1 MSIPTYSGLEPL
13 RIFPGSNFVNIGE
26 RTNVTGSAAFRKLI
40 KNGQYDEAVSV
51 ARQQVENGAQV
62 IDVNLDEGMIDGVE
76 AMRKFIN
83 LIAAEPDIARVP
95 VMVDSSKFSVIE
107 AGLKCLQGKGI
118 ANSISLKE
126 GEAEFLRQAKIIHR
140 LGAATVVMCF
150 DEQGQADTYE
160 RRIAI
165 AQRSYDLLTQK
176 ASFAPHDIIIDANI
190 LTVATGMAEHDRYAI
205 DFIEAV
211 RWIKQNLPG
220 ALTSGGVSNVSFS
233 FRGNEPVREAI
244 HTAFLYHAI
253 RAGLDMGIVN
263 AGQIGVYDDL
273 PKDLLEHVEDVLLA
287 RRPDATERMVAFAEQ
302 FKGAPSAEVIAA
314 QAAWREGSVEERLK
328 HALVHGVTEFIE
340 ADTEEARVKYVDP
353 VLVIEGPLM
362 AGMNVVGDLFG
373 SGKMFLPQV
382 VKSARVMKRAVA
394 YLEPFLQEKKA
405 AQVIGTQ
412 KEGAKKVLMATVKG
426 DVHDIG
432 KNIVGVILACNGWQV
447 IDLGVMVQSATILKT
462 AREMKVD
469 IIGLSGLITP
479 SLDEMVHV
487 AKEME
492 REGFTTPLL
501 IGGATTSRVHTAV
514 KIAPH
519 YSKPV
524 VHVIDASRSVP
535 VVSNLLSDNE
545 RDRFELE
552 IKEEYAKV
560 RAQYEGSQ
568 REKEYVPLEEARAKK
583 FTIDFAAEPPVAP
596 KSTGIF
602 TYRNYPLAELVPYID
617 WTPFFMA
624 WELAGK
630 FPRILED
637 EVVGKQATQ
646 LYADA
651 QKMLDRIVKE
661 QWIQA
666 HGVVGIWLANRPI
679 GAPPVDPDPAAEG
692 NAPPID
698 TNPAAGGG
706 IPPMYASQDDIEL
719 FSDSARTKVIGR
731 FHTLRQQS
739 KKAPGVPYIA
749 LADFIAPSGTP
760 DFLGGFAV
768 SAGHGVEERVKR
780 FEAAHDDYS
789 AILLK
794 ALADR
799 LAEAFAEKLH
809 EVVRQELWGYETVR
823 LSNDQLIKEEYQGIR
838 PAPGYPACPDHTE
851 KPELFRLLDAT
862 KHTGITL
869 TEGLAMSP
877 AAAVSGWYFAH
888 PKAKYFGVGRV
899 AKDQIEDLARRKA
912 ESTEWMERWLGSN
925 LAY

>member
-62 IDVNLDEGMIDGVE
+62 VDVNLDEGMIDGVE
-76 AMRKFIN
+76 AMRKFLN

-126 GEAEFLRQAKIIHR
+126 GEAEFLRQAKIIRR

-150 DEQGQADTYE
+150 DEQGQADTFE

-165 AQRSYDLLTQK
+165 AKRSYELLTQK
-176 ASFAPHDIIIDANI
+176 AGFAPHDIIIDANI

-253 RAGLDMGIVN
+253 KAGLDMGIVN
-263 AGQIGVYDDL
+263 AGQIGVYDDI

-302 FKGAPSAEVIAA
+302 FKGAPSAEAVAA

-340 ADTEEARVKYVDP
+340 ADTEEARVQYVDP

-412 KEGAKKVLMATVKG
+412 KEGAKKVLLATVKG

-492 REGFTTPLL
+492 REGFETPLL

-545 RDRFELE
+545 RDRFAAEVL
-552 IKEEYAKV
+552 EEYAKV
-560 RAQYEGSQ
+560 RSQYEGHQ
-568 REKEYVPLEEARAKK
+568 REKEYVPLDEARAKK

-602 TYRNYPLAELVPYID
+602 TYRNYPLTELVPYID

-666 HGVVGIWLANRPI
+666 HGIAGIWPANTI
-679 GAPPVDPDPAAEG
+679 GD
-692 NAPPID
+692 
-698 TNPAAGGG
+698 
-706 IPPMYASQDDIEL
+706 DDIEVYG
-719 FSDSARTKVIGR
+719 DGARTKVVGR
-731 FHTLRQQS
+731 VHTLRQQS

-749 LADFIAPSGTP
+749 LADFIAPAGTP

-768 SAGHGVEERVKR
+768 SAGHGVDERVKR

-809 EVVRQELWGYETVR
+809 EVVRQELGGCGTAR
-823 LSNDQLIKEEYQGIR
+823 LRNEKHIKENHQGIR

-869 TEGLAMSP
+869 TESLAMSP

-888 PKAKYFGVGRV
+888 PQAKYFGVGRV
-899 AKDQIEDLARRKA
+899 ARDQVEDLARRKG
-912 ESTEWMERWLGSN
+912 EGVERMERWLGSN

>member
-1 MSIPTYSGLEPL
+1 MSIPNYSGLEPL
-13 RIFPGSNFVNIGE
+13 RIFKGANFVNIGE

-40 KNGQYDEAVSV
+40 KEGNYDEAVNV

-62 IDVNLDEGMIDGVE
+62 IDVNMDEGLIDGVQ
-76 AMRKFIN
+76 AMTKLLN

-126 GEAEFLRQAKIIHR
+126 GEEEFLRQAKIIRR

-150 DEQGQADTYE
+150 DEKGQADNYE
-160 RRIAI
+160 RRVAI
-165 AQRSYDLLTQK
+165 AQRVYDLLITK
-176 ASFAPHDIIIDANI
+176 AGFPPHDIIIDPNI
-190 LTVATGMAEHDRYAI
+190 LTVATGMSEHDRYAI
-205 DFIEAV
+205 DYIEAV
-211 RWIKQNLPG
+211 KWIKQNLPG
-220 ALTSGGVSNVSFS
+220 ALVSGGVSNVSFS

-253 RAGLDMGIVN
+253 QAGMDMGIVN
-263 AGQIGVYDDL
+263 AGQIGVYDDI

-287 RRPDATERMVAFAEQ
+287 RRSDATERMVTFAEQ
-302 FKGAPSAEVIAA
+302 FKGAPSAEVVAA
-314 QAAWREGSVEERLK
+314 QAAWREGTVEDRLK
-328 HALVHGVTEFIE
+328 HALVHGVTEYIE
-340 ADTEEARVKYVDP
+340 ADTEEARVKYDEP

-394 YLEPFLQEKKA
+394 YLEPFLEEKKRSA
-405 AQVIGTQ
+405 PQVETMGTRQ
-412 KEGAKKVLMATVKG
+412 EGAKKVLLATVKG

-447 IDLGVMVQSATILKT
+447 IDLGVMVQSAVILKA
-462 AREMKVD
+462 ARELKAD

-492 REGFTTPLL
+492 REGFETPLL

-514 KIAPH
+514 RIAPH

-545 RDRFELE
+545 RTRFEAE
-552 IKEEYAKV
+552 VKAEYAKV
-560 RAQYEGSQ
+560 RTQYEGSQ
-568 REKEYVPLEEARAKK
+568 REKEYLPIAEARAKK
-583 FTIDFAAEPPVAP
+583 FKIDWTEEPPVQP
-596 KSTGIF
+596 KSTGVF
-602 TYRNYPLAELVPYID
+602 SYRNYPLKQLIPYID
-617 WTPFFMA
+617 WRPFFMA

-630 FPRILED
+630 YPAILTD
-637 EVVGKQATQ
+637 AVVGTEATR
-646 LYADA
+646 LHNDA
-651 QKMLDRIVKE
+651 LKMLDRIVKE

-666 HGVVGIWLANRPI
+666 HGVAAIWPAN
-679 GAPPVDPDPAAEG
+679 AVND
-692 NAPPID
+692 
-698 TNPAAGGG
+698 
-706 IPPMYASQDDIEL
+706 DDIAL
-719 FSDSARTKVIGR
+719 YANADRTAVLG
-731 FHTLRQQS
+731 TCQTMRQQS

-749 LADFIAPSGTP
+749 LADFIAPQGTP

-768 SAGHGVEERVKR
+768 SAGHGVDERVKR

-809 EVVRQELWGYETVR
+809 EIVREELWGYETAPFT
-823 LSNDQLIKEEYQGIR
+823 NEQLIREEYQGVR
-838 PAPGYPACPDHTE
+838 PAPGYPACPDHTT

-862 KHTGITL
+862 AHTSITL
-869 TEGLAMSP
+869 TDSLAMYP
-877 AAAVSGWYFAH
+877 TAAVSGWYFAH
-888 PKAKYFGVGRV
+888 PRSKYFGVGRV
-899 AKDQIEDLARRKA
+899 GRDQVQDLAQRKGIDQQ
-912 ESTEWMERWLGSN
+912 EMERWLGSN
-925 LAY
+925 LGYEP

>member
-1 MSIPTYSGLEPL
+1 MTIPTFSGLEPL

-26 RTNVTGSAAFRKLI
+26 RTNVTGSAAFRRLI
-40 KNGQYDEAVSV
+40 KNGNYDEAVSV
-51 ARQQVENGAQV
+51 ARQQVENGAQM
-62 IDVNLDEGMIDGVE
+62 IDVNLDEGMIDGVA
-76 AMRKFIN
+76 AMTKFLN
-83 LIAAEPDIARVP
+83 LLAAEPDIARVP

-126 GEAEFLRQAKIIHR
+126 GEAEFLRQAKIIKR
-140 LGAATVVMCF
+140 LGHATVVMCF
-150 DEQGQADTYE
+150 DEQGQADTFE
-160 RRIAI
+160 RRIEI
-165 AQRSYDLLTQK
+165 ARRSYDLLTQQ
-176 ASFAPHDIIIDANI
+176 AGYAPHDIIIDANI
-190 LTVATGMAEHDRYAI
+190 LTVATGMPEHDRYAI

-253 RAGLDMGIVN
+253 KAGLDMGIVN
-263 AGQIGVYDDL
+263 AGQIGVYDEI

-302 FKGAPSAEVIAA
+302 FKGAPSAEAVAA
-314 QAAWREGSVEERLK
+314 QAAWRQGTVEDRLK
-328 HALVHGVTEFIE
+328 HALVHGITEFIE
-340 ADTEEARVKYVDP
+340 QDTEEARVKYVDP
-353 VLVIEGPLM
+353 VVVIEGPLM
-362 AGMNVVGDLFG
+362 AGMSVVGDLFG

-405 AQVIGTQ
+405 GLVMGSMKAD
-412 KEGAKKVLMATVKG
+412 AKKVLLATVKG

-492 REGFTTPLL
+492 REGFDTPLL

-545 RDRFELE
+545 RTRFTQEV
-552 IKEEYAKV
+552 KAEYERV
-560 RAQYEGSQ
+560 RAQYEGHQ
-568 REKEYVPLEEARAKK
+568 REKEYLPLTEAREKK
-583 FTIDFAAEPPVAP
+583 FAIDFAAEPPVVP
-596 KSTGIF
+596 KSTGVF
-602 TYRNYPLAELVPYID
+602 TYRNYPLAELVSYID
-617 WTPFFMA
+617 WTPFFMS

-637 EVVGKQATQ
+637 EVVGAQARQ
-646 LYADA
+646 LYDDA
-651 QKMLDRIVKE
+651 RTMLERIVKE
-661 QWIQA
+661 QWVQA
-666 HGVVGIWLANRPI
+666 HGVAAIWPANT
-679 GAPPVDPDPAAEG
+679 
-692 NAPPID
+692 ID
-698 TNPAAGGG
+698 H
-706 IPPMYASQDDIEL
+706 DDIEIYG
-719 FSDSARTKVIGR
+719 DAARTKVIGTFR
-731 FHTLRQQS
+731 TMRQQS
-739 KKAPGVPYIA
+739 RKAPGVPYIA
-749 LADFIAPSGTP
+749 LADFIAPKGTP
-760 DFLGGFAV
+760 DFVGGFAV
-768 SAGHGVEERVKR
+768 TAGHGVDERVQR
-780 FEAAHDDYS
+780 FEAAGDDYS

-809 EVVRQELWGYETVR
+809 EIVRGELWGYESSPFT
-823 LSNDQLIKEEYQGIR
+823 NEQLIKEEYQGIR

-851 KPELFRLLDAT
+851 KPALFRLLDAER
-862 KHTGITL
+862 HTGITL
-869 TEGLAMSP
+869 TESLAMSP
-877 AAAVSGWYFAH
+877 AAAVSGLYFAH
-888 PKAKYFGVGRV
+888 PRSKYFGVGRV
-899 AKDQIEDLARRKA
+899 AKDQIEDLARRKG

>member
-1 MSIPTYSGLEPL
+1 MSIPNFSGLEPL
-13 RIFPGSNFVNIGE
+13 RIFKGANFVNIGE

-62 IDVNLDEGMIDGVE
+62 LDVNMDEGLIDGVQ
-76 AMRKFIN
+76 AMTKFLN

-126 GEAEFLRQAKIIHR
+126 GETEFLRQAKIIRR

-150 DEQGQADTYE
+150 DEQGQADNYE

-165 AQRSYDLLTQK
+165 AQRVYDLLTKK
-176 ASFAPHDIIIDANI
+176 AGFPPHDIIIDPNI
-190 LTVATGMAEHDRYAI
+190 LTVATGMSEHDRYAI
-205 DFIEAV
+205 DYIEAV
-211 RWIKQNLPG
+211 RWIKQHLPG
-220 ALTSGGVSNVSFS
+220 ALVSGGVSNVSFS

-253 RAGLDMGIVN
+253 QAGMDMGIVN
-263 AGQIGVYDDL
+263 AGQIGVYDDI

-287 RRPDATERMVAFAEQ
+287 RRPDATERMVSFAEQ
-302 FKGAPSAEVIAA
+302 FKGAPSAEAVAA
-314 QAAWREGSVEERLK
+314 QAAWREGTVEERLK
-328 HALVHGVTEFIE
+328 HALVHGVTDHIE
-340 ADTEEARVKYVDP
+340 ADTEEARVKYQEP

-362 AGMNVVGDLFG
+362 AGMTVVGDLFG
-373 SGKMFLPQV
+373 AGKMFLPQV
-382 VKSARVMKRAVA
+382 VKSARVMKRSVA
-394 YLEPFLQEKKA
+394 YLEPFLQEKKS
-405 AQVIGTQ
+405 AQVLGTQ
-412 KEGAKKVLMATVKG
+412 KEGAKKVLLATVKG

-469 IIGLSGLITP
+469 VIGLSGLITP

-492 REGFTTPLL
+492 REGFETPLL

-514 KIAPH
+514 RIAPH
-519 YSKPV
+519 YSRPV

-535 VVSNLLSDNE
+535 VVSNLFSDNE
-545 RDRFELE
+545 RVRFEAE

-568 REKEYVPLEEARAKK
+568 REKEYLPLAEARQKK
-583 FTIDFAAEPPVAP
+583 FTIDWTAEPPVAP
-596 KSTGIF
+596 KSTGVF
-602 TYRNYPLAELVPYID
+602 TYRNYPLDKLVPYID

-630 FPRILED
+630 FPAILSD
-637 EVVGKQATQ
+637 KVVGVEATR
-646 LYADA
+646 LHNDA
-651 QKMLDRIVKE
+651 LKMLDRIVKE
-661 QWIQA
+661 QWLQA
-666 HGVVGIWLANRPI
+666 HGVAAIWPAN
-679 GAPPVDPDPAAEG
+679 AVDD
-692 NAPPID
+692 
-698 TNPAAGGG
+698 
-706 IPPMYASQDDIEL
+706 DDIEL
-719 FSDSARTKVIGR
+719 YADGSRSKVIGR
-731 FHTLRQQS
+731 FQTMRQQS

-749 LADFIAPSGTP
+749 LADFLAPKGVP
-760 DFLGGFAV
+760 DFIGGFAV
-768 SAGHGVEERVKR
+768 TTGHGVDERVKR
-780 FEAAHDDYS
+780 LEEKQDDYS

-809 EVVRQELWGYETVR
+809 QEVRKEIWGYASHED
-823 LSNDQLIKEEYQGIR
+823 LDNDALIKEAYDGIR

-851 KPELFRLLDAT
+851 KPGLFRLLDAER
-862 KHTGITL
+862 HTGIAL
-869 TEGLAMSP
+869 TEGLAMYP
-877 AAAVSGWYFAH
+877 TAAVSGLYFAH
-888 PKAKYFGVGRV
+888 PKSKYFGVGRV
-899 AKDQIEDLARRKA
+899 AKDQITDLARRKGQDT
-912 ESTEWMERWLGSN
+912 SWMERWLGSN
-925 LAY
+925 LAYDPA

>member
-1 MSIPTYSGLEPL
+1 MSIPNYSGLEPL
-13 RIFPGSNFVNIGE
+13 RIFKGANFVNIGE

-40 KNGQYDEAVSV
+40 KNGNYDEAVNV

-62 IDVNLDEGMIDGVE
+62 LDVNMDEGLIDGVQ
-76 AMRKFIN
+76 AMTKFLN

-126 GEAEFLRQAKIIHR
+126 GEAEFLRQAKIIRR
-140 LGAATVVMCF
+140 LGAAAVVMCF
-150 DEQGQADTYE
+150 DEQGQADNYE

-165 AQRSYDLLTQK
+165 AQRIYDLLTKK
-176 ASFAPHDIIIDANI
+176 AGFPPHDIIIDPNI
-190 LTVATGMAEHDRYAI
+190 LTVATGMSEHDRYAI
-205 DFIEAV
+205 DYIEAV
-211 RWIKQNLPG
+211 RWIKRNLPG
-220 ALTSGGVSNVSFS
+220 VLVSGGVSNVSFS

-253 RAGLDMGIVN
+253 QAGMDMGIVN
-263 AGQIGVYDDL
+263 AGQIGVYDDI

-287 RRPDATERMVAFAEQ
+287 RRTDATERMVSFAEQ

-314 QAAWREGSVEERLK
+314 QAAWREGTVEERLK

-340 ADTEEARVKYVDP
+340 ADTEEARAKYDEP

-394 YLEPFLQEKKA
+394 YLEPYLQARKDA
-405 AQVIGTQ
+405 VQVVGTQ
-412 KEGAKKVLMATVKG
+412 KEGAKKVLLATVKG

-447 IDLGVMVQSATILKT
+447 IDLGVMVQSAVILKT

-492 REGFTTPLL
+492 REGFETPLL

-514 KIAPH
+514 RIAPH
-519 YSKPV
+519 YSNPV

-535 VVSNLLSDNE
+535 VVNNLLSDNE
-545 RDRFELE
+545 RVRFEAE

-560 RAQYEGSQ
+560 RTQYEGSQ
-568 REKEYVPLEEARAKK
+568 REKEYLPIAEARAKK
-583 FTIDFAAEPPVAP
+583 FAIDWKAEPPVAP
-596 KSTGIF
+596 KSTGVF
-602 TYRNYPLAELVPYID
+602 SFRNFPLAQLVPYID

-630 FPRILED
+630 YPNILKD
-637 EVVGKQATQ
+637 TVVGQEATR
-646 LYADA
+646 LHNDA
-651 QKMLDRIVKE
+651 LKMLDRIVKE
-661 QWIQA
+661 QWLQA
-666 HGVVGIWLANRPI
+666 HGVAAIWPAN
-679 GAPPVDPDPAAEG
+679 AVDE
-692 NAPPID
+692 
-698 TNPAAGGG
+698 
-706 IPPMYASQDDIEL
+706 DDIEVYTDAGR
-719 FSDSARTKVIGR
+719 STIAGR
-731 FHTLRQQS
+731 FHSLRQQS

-749 LADFIAPSGTP
+749 LADFIAPKGTP
-760 DFLGGFAV
+760 DFIGGFAV
-768 SAGHGVEERVKR
+768 TTGHGVDERVKR
-780 FEAAHDDYS
+780 FEEKHDDYS

-809 EVVRQELWGYETVR
+809 ETVRKEIWGYA
-823 LSNDQLIKEEYQGIR
+823 SNEALDNDALIKEVYDGIR

-851 KPELFRLLDAT
+851 KPGLFKLLDAE
-862 KHTGITL
+862 KHTGISL
-869 TEGLAMSP
+869 TESLAMYP
-877 AAAVSGWYFAH
+877 TAAVSGWYFAH
-888 PKAKYFGVGRV
+888 PKSKYFGVGRV
-899 AKDQIEDLARRKA
+899 GRDQVSALAQRKGMPLP
-912 ESTEWMERWLGSN
+912 EMERWLSSN
-925 LAY
+925 LAYDPA

>member
-13 RIFPGSNFVNIGE
+13 RIFAGANFVNIGE
-26 RTNVTGSAAFRKLI
+26 RTNVTGSAAFRRLI
-40 KNGQYDEAVSV
+40 KNGNYDEAVSV
-51 ARQQVENGAQV
+51 ARQQVENGAQM
-62 IDVNLDEGMIDGVE
+62 IDVNLDEGMIDGVA
-76 AMRKFIN
+76 AMTKFLN
-83 LIAAEPDIARVP
+83 LLAAEPDIARVP
-95 VMVDSSKFSVIE
+95 VMVDSSKFAVIE

-126 GEAEFLRQAKIIHR
+126 GEAEFLRQAKIIKR
-140 LGAATVVMCF
+140 LGHATVVMCF
-150 DEQGQADTYE
+150 DEQGQADTFE
-160 RRIAI
+160 RRIEI
-165 AQRSYDLLTQK
+165 ARRSYDLLTQQ
-176 ASFAPHDIIIDANI
+176 AGYAPHDIIIDANI
-190 LTVATGMAEHDRYAI
+190 LTVATGMPEHDRYAI

-253 RAGLDMGIVN
+253 KAGLDMGIVN
-263 AGQIGVYDDL
+263 AGQIGVYDEI

-302 FKGAPSAEVIAA
+302 FKGAPSAEAVAA
-314 QAAWREGSVEERLK
+314 QAAWRQGTVEDRLK
-328 HALVHGVTEFIE
+328 HALVHGITEFIE
-340 ADTEEARVKYVDP
+340 QDTEEARVKYVDP
-353 VLVIEGPLM
+353 VVVIEGPLM
-362 AGMNVVGDLFG
+362 AGMSVVGDLFG

-405 AQVIGTQ
+405 GLVMGSMKAD
-412 KEGAKKVLMATVKG
+412 AKKVLLATVKG

-492 REGFTTPLL
+492 REGFDTPLL

-545 RDRFELE
+545 RTRFTQEV
-552 IKEEYAKV
+552 KAEYERV
-560 RAQYEGSQ
+560 RAQYEGHQ
-568 REKEYVPLEEARAKK
+568 REKEYLPLTEAREKK
-583 FTIDFAAEPPVAP
+583 FAIDFAAEPPVVP
-596 KSTGIF
+596 KSTGVF
-602 TYRNYPLAELVPYID
+602 TYRNYPLAELVSYID
-617 WTPFFMA
+617 WTPFFMS

-637 EVVGKQATQ
+637 EVVGAQARQ
-646 LYADA
+646 LYDDA
-651 QKMLDRIVKE
+651 RTMLERIVKE
-661 QWIQA
+661 QWVQA
-666 HGVVGIWLANRPI
+666 HGVAAIWPANTI
-679 GAPPVDPDPAAEG
+679 EH
-692 NAPPID
+692 
-698 TNPAAGGG
+698 
-706 IPPMYASQDDIEL
+706 DDIEIYG
-719 FSDSARTKVIGR
+719 DAARTKVIGTFR
-731 FHTLRQQS
+731 TMRQQS
-739 KKAPGVPYIA
+739 RKAPGVPYIA
-749 LADFIAPSGTP
+749 LADFIAPKGTP
-760 DFLGGFAV
+760 DFVGGFAV
-768 SAGHGVEERVKR
+768 TAGHGVDERVKR
-780 FEAAHDDYS
+780 FEAAGDDYS

-809 EVVRQELWGYETVR
+809 EVVRQELWGYETECCT
-823 LSNDQLIKEEYQGIR
+823 NEQLIAEKYQGIR

-851 KPELFRLLDAT
+851 KPELFRLLDAER
-862 KHTGITL
+862 HTGITL
-869 TEGLAMSP
+869 TESLAMSP
-877 AAAVSGWYFAH
+877 AAAVSGLYFAH
-888 PKAKYFGVGRV
+888 PKSKYFGVGRV
-899 AKDQIEDLARRKA
+899 AKDQVEDLARRKG
-912 ESTEWMERWLGSN
+912 ESTAWMERWLGSN

>member
-1 MSIPTYSGLEPL
+1 MSIPNYSGLEPL
-13 RIFPGSNFVNIGE
+13 RIFKGANFVNIGE

-40 KNGQYDEAVSV
+40 KEGKYDDAVSV

-62 IDVNLDEGMIDGVE
+62 LDVNMDEGLIDGVQ
-76 AMRKFIN
+76 AMTKFLN

-126 GEAEFLRQAKIIHR
+126 GEAEFLRQARIIRR

-150 DEQGQADTYE
+150 DEQGQADNYE

-165 AQRSYDLLTQK
+165 AQRVYDLLTQK
-176 ASFAPHDIIIDANI
+176 AGFPPHDVIIDPNI
-190 LTVATGMAEHDRYAI
+190 LTVATGMSEHDRYAI
-205 DFIEAV
+205 DYIEAV

-220 ALTSGGVSNVSFS
+220 ALVSGGVSNVSFS

-253 RAGLDMGIVN
+253 QAGMDMGIVN
-263 AGQIGVYDDL
+263 AGQIGVYDDI

-314 QAAWREGSVEERLK
+314 QAAWRDGTVEERLK

-340 ADTEEARVKYVDP
+340 ADTEEARLRYDEP

-373 SGKMFLPQV
+373 AGKMFLPQV

-394 YLEPFLQEKKA
+394 YLEPFLQARKDA
-405 AQVIGTQ
+405 VQVVGTQ
-412 KEGAKKVLMATVKG
+412 KEGAKKVLLATVKG

-514 KIAPH
+514 RIAPH

-545 RDRFELE
+545 RVRFEAD

-560 RAQYEGSQ
+560 RTQYEGSQ
-568 REKEYVPLEEARAKK
+568 REKEYLPLAEARQKK
-583 FTIDFAAEPPVAP
+583 FRIDWAAEPPISP
-596 KSTGIF
+596 RSTGVF
-602 TYRNYPLAELVPYID
+602 TYRNYPLAQLVPYID

-630 FPRILED
+630 YPNILKD
-637 EVVGKQATQ
+637 ALVGQEATR
-646 LYADA
+646 LFDDA

-661 QWIQA
+661 QWLQA
-666 HGVVGIWLANRPI
+666 HGVAAIWPANT
-679 GAPPVDPDPAAEG
+679 VDD
-692 NAPPID
+692 
-698 TNPAAGGG
+698 
-706 IPPMYASQDDIEL
+706 DDIEL
-719 FSDSARTKVIGR
+719 YTDAARSKVLGR
-731 FHTLRQQS
+731 FQAMRQQS

-749 LADFIAPSGTP
+749 LSDFIAPKGTP

-768 SAGHGVEERVKR
+768 TAGHGVDERVKR
-780 FEAAHDDYS
+780 FEDKQDDYS

-809 EVVRQELWGYETVR
+809 EVLREDLWGYETDR
-823 LSNDQLIKEEYQGIR
+823 LTNEQLIKEEYQGIR
-838 PAPGYPACPDHTE
+838 PAPGYPACPDHTA
-851 KPELFRLLDAT
+851 KPELFRLLEGE

-869 TEGLAMSP
+869 TESLAMYP
-877 AAAVSGWYFAH
+877 TAAVSGLYFTH
-888 PKAKYFGVGRV
+888 PKSKYFGVGRIGR
-899 AKDQIEDLARRKA
+899 DQVQDLARRKGMDA
-912 ESTEWMERWLGSN
+912 KDMERWLGSN
-925 LAY
+925 LGYEP

>member
-13 RIFPGSNFVNIGE
+13 RIFKGANFVNIGE

-40 KNGQYDEAVSV
+40 KEGKYDEAVTV

-62 IDVNLDEGMIDGVE
+62 IDVNMDEGLIDGVQ
-76 AMRKFIN
+76 AMRKLLN
-83 LIAAEPDIARVP
+83 LISAEPDIARVP
-95 VMVDSSKFSVIE
+95 VMVDSSKFAVIE

-126 GEAEFLRQAKIIHR
+126 GETEFLRQARIIKR

-150 DEQGQADTYE
+150 DEQGQADNFE
-160 RRIAI
+160 RRISI
-165 AQRSYDLLTQK
+165 AERAYRLLTEK
-176 ASFAPHDIIIDANI
+176 AGFAPHDIIIDPNI
-190 LTVATGMAEHDRYAI
+190 LTVATGMSEHDHYAV
-205 DFIEAV
+205 DFIRAV
-211 RWIKQNLPG
+211 TWIKKHLPG

-253 RAGLDMGIVN
+253 KAGLDMGIVN
-263 AGQIGVYDDL
+263 AGQIGVYDDI

-302 FKGAPSAEVIAA
+302 FKGAPSAEVVA
-314 QAAWREGSVEERLK
+314 QRAAWREGSVEERLK
-328 HALVHGVTEFIE
+328 HALVHGITDFIE
-340 ADTEEARVKYVDP
+340 ADTEEARAVLKDP

-373 SGKMFLPQV
+373 AGKMFLPQV

-394 YLEPFLQEKKA
+394 YLEPYLLEKKKSLPLA
-405 AQVIGTQ
+405 EQGG
-412 KEGAKKVLMATVKG
+412 GAKKVLMATVKG

-432 KNIVGVILACNGWQV
+432 KNIVGVIMACNGWDV
-447 IDLGVMVQSATILKT
+447 IDLGVMVPCEKILAAAK
-462 AREMKVD
+462 EKNVD

-514 KIAPH
+514 RIAPH
-519 YSKPV
+519 YSQPV

-535 VVSNLLSDNE
+535 VVNNLLSENE
-545 RDRFELE
+545 RERFAAEM
-552 IKEEYAKV
+552 KAEYVKV
-560 RAQYEGSQ
+560 RSQYEGQ
-568 REKEYVPLEEARAKK
+568 ERLKEYLPLAEAREKRFA
-583 FTIDFAAEPPVAP
+583 IDWAAQPPVAP
-596 KSTGIF
+596 KSTGVF
-602 TYRNYPLAELVPYID
+602 TYRNFPLAQLVPYID

-630 FPRILED
+630 YPRILED
-637 EVVGKQATQ
+637 PVVGVEATR
-646 LYADA
+646 LYTDA
-651 QKMLDRIVKE
+651 RNMLDRIVKE
-661 QWIQA
+661 QWLQA
-666 HGVVGIWLANRPI
+666 HGVVAIWPANT
-679 GAPPVDPDPAAEG
+679 VE
-692 NAPPID
+692 
-698 TNPAAGGG
+698 T
-706 IPPMYASQDDIEL
+706 DDIEVYKDASRAAQL
-719 FSDSARTKVIGR
+719 GR
-731 FHTLRQQS
+731 FHAMRQQS
-739 KKAPGVPYIA
+739 KKAPNVPYIA
-749 LADFIAPSGTP
+749 LSDFIAPKDGGTI
-760 DFLGGFAV
+760 DHIGGFAV
-768 SAGHGVEERVKR
+768 TTGHGVDARVKR
-780 FEAAHDDYS
+780 FEADHDDYN

-809 EVVRQELWGYETVR
+809 EVVRQELWGYETTR
-823 LSNDQLIKEEYQGIR
+823 LTNDELIREEYQGIR

-862 KHTGITL
+862 AHTGITL
-869 TEGLAMSP
+869 TESLAMSP

-888 PKAKYFGVGRV
+888 PQAKYFGVGRV
-899 AKDQIEDLARRKA
+899 ARDQVEDLARRKGMPLDD
-912 ESTEWMERWLGSN
+912 MERWLGSN
-925 LAY
+925 LAYSPA

>member
-1 MSIPTYSGLEPL
+1 MSIPNYSGLEPL
-13 RIFPGSNFVNIGE
+13 RLFKGANFVNIGE

-40 KNGQYDEAVSV
+40 KNGNYDEAVSV

-62 IDVNLDEGMIDGVE
+62 IDVNMDEGLIDGVQ
-76 AMRKFIN
+76 AMTKFLN

-126 GEAEFLRQAKIIHR
+126 GEAEFLRQAKIIRR

-150 DEQGQADTYE
+150 DEQGQADNFE

-165 AQRSYDLLTQK
+165 AQRVYDLLVKK
-176 ASFAPHDIIIDANI
+176 AGFPPHDIIIDPNI
-190 LTVATGMAEHDRYAI
+190 LTVATGMSEHDRYAI
-205 DFIEAV
+205 DFIEGV

-220 ALTSGGVSNVSFS
+220 VLTSGGVSNVSFS

-253 RAGLDMGIVN
+253 KAGLDMGIVN
-263 AGQIGVYDDL
+263 AGQIGVYDDI

-287 RRPDATERMVAFAEQ
+287 RRPDATERMVSFAEQ

-314 QAAWREGSVEERLK
+314 QAAWREGSAEERLK

-340 ADTEEARVKYVDP
+340 ADTEEARLKYDEP

-394 YLEPFLQEKKA
+394 YLEPYLQARKDA
-405 AQVIGTQ
+405 VQVVGTQ
-412 KEGAKKVLMATVKG
+412 KEGAKKVLLATVKG

-492 REGFTTPLL
+492 REGFETPLL

-514 KIAPH
+514 RIAPH

-545 RDRFELE
+545 RVRYEAE
-552 IKEEYAKV
+552 VKEEYAKV
-560 RAQYEGSQ
+560 RTQYEGSQ
-568 REKEYVPLEEARAKK
+568 REKEYLPLAEARAKK
-583 FTIDFAAEPPVAP
+583 FAIDWQAEPPVAP

-602 TYRNYPLAELVPYID
+602 TFRNFPLAQLVPYID

-630 FPRILED
+630 YPNILND
-637 EVVGKQATQ
+637 AVVGQEATR
-646 LYADA
+646 LHNDA
-651 QKMLDRIVKE
+651 LKMLDRIVKE
-661 QWIQA
+661 QWLQA
-666 HGVVGIWLANRPI
+666 HGVVGLWPANS
-679 GAPPVDPDPAAEG
+679 VDD
-692 NAPPID
+692 
-698 TNPAAGGG
+698 
-706 IPPMYASQDDIEL
+706 DDIEL
-719 FSDSARTKVIGR
+719 YSDASRSTAIGCFRTM
-731 FHTLRQQS
+731 RQQS

-749 LADFIAPSGTP
+749 LADFIAPKGTP
-760 DFLGGFAV
+760 DHIGGFAV
-768 SAGHGVEERVKR
+768 TTGHGVDERVKR
-780 FEAAHDDYS
+780 FEEKQDDYS

-809 EVVRQELWGYETVR
+809 ETVRKDIWGYAGAEV
-823 LSNDQLIKEEYQGIR
+823 LDNDALIKEAYDGIR

-851 KPELFRLLDAT
+851 KPELFRLLDAQM
-862 KHTGITL
+862 HTGITL
-869 TEGLAMSP
+869 TEGLAMYP
-877 AAAVSGWYFAH
+877 TAAVSGLYFAH
-888 PKAKYFGVGRV
+888 PKSKYFGVGRV
-899 AKDQIEDLARRKA
+899 AKDQIADLARRKGQD
-912 ESTEWMERWLGSN
+912 TNWMERWLGSN
-925 LAY
+925 LAYDPA

>member
-13 RIFPGSNFVNIGE
+13 RIFQGSNFVNIGE

-40 KNGQYDEAVSV
+40 KENKYDEAVTV

-62 IDVNLDEGMIDGVE
+62 IDVNMDEGLIDGVQ
-76 AMRKFIN
+76 AMRKLLN

-95 VMVDSSKFSVIE
+95 VMVDSSKFAVIE

-126 GEAEFLRQAKIIHR
+126 GEAEFLRQAKIIKR

-150 DEQGQADTYE
+150 DEQGQADTFE

-165 AQRSYDLLTQK
+165 AERAYRLLTEQ
-176 ASFAPHDIIIDANI
+176 AGFPPHDIIIDPNI
-190 LTVATGMAEHDRYAI
+190 LTVATGMPEHDHYAV
-205 DFIEAV
+205 DFIRAV
-211 RWIKQNLPG
+211 AWIKKHLPG

-233 FRGNEPVREAI
+233 FRGNDPVREAI

-253 RAGLDMGIVN
+253 KAGLDMGIVN
-263 AGQIGVYDDL
+263 AGQIGVYDDI

-287 RRPDATERMVAFAEQ
+287 RRPDATERMVAFAERY
-302 FKGAPSAEVIAA
+302 KGAPSAEVVAQ
-314 QAAWREGSVEERLK
+314 QAAWRSTSVEERLK
-328 HALVHGVTEFIE
+328 HALVHGITDFIDL
-340 ADTEEARVKYVDP
+340 DTEEARATLLDP

-373 SGKMFLPQV
+373 AGKMFLPQV

-394 YLEPFLQEKKA
+394 YLEPYLLEKKRSLPI
-405 AQVIGTQ
+405 AQQGG
-412 KEGAKKVLMATVKG
+412 GAKKVLMATVKG

-432 KNIVGVILACNGWQV
+432 KNIVGVIMACNGWEV
-447 IDLGVMVQSATILKT
+447 IDMGVMVPCEKILAAAKE
-462 AREMKVD
+462 RQVD

-487 AKEME
+487 AKELE

-514 KIAPH
+514 RIAPH
-519 YSKPV
+519 YSQPV

-535 VVSNLLSDNE
+535 VVNNLLSDNE
-545 RDRFELE
+545 RERYAAEV
-552 IKEEYAKV
+552 KEEYAKV
-560 RAQYEGSQ
+560 RKQYEGHERQ
-568 REKEYVPLEEARAKK
+568 KEYVPIAEARAKK
-583 FTIDFAAEPPVAP
+583 LAIDWAGEPPVPP

-602 TYRNYPLAELVPYID
+602 TYRNIPLDQLVPYID

-630 FPRILED
+630 YPAILKD
-637 EVVGKQATQ
+637 SVVGTEATR
-646 LYADA
+646 LFNDA
-651 QKMLDRIVKE
+651 QQMLDRIVKE
-661 QWIQA
+661 QWLQA
-666 HGVVGIWLANRPI
+666 HGVVAIWPANSRT
-679 GAPPVDPDPAAEG
+679 GVPPVPGAH
-692 NAPPID
+692 
-698 TNPAAGGG
+698 
-706 IPPMYASQDDIEL
+706 DDIEVYR
-719 FSDSARTKVIGR
+719 DAARSSVLGT

-739 KKAPGVPYIA
+739 KKAAGQPQLA
-749 LADFIAPSGTP
+749 LADFIAPKETGLI
-760 DFLGGFAV
+760 DHLGGFAV
-768 SAGHGVEERVKR
+768 TTGHGVDERVKR

-809 EVVRQELWGYETVR
+809 EVVRQELWGYEATR
-823 LSNDQLIKEEYQGIR
+823 LSNEQLIREEYQGIR

-862 KHTGITL
+862 AHTGITL
-869 TEGLAMSP
+869 TESLAMSP
-877 AAAVSGWYFAH
+877 AAAVSGWYLAH
-888 PKAKYFGVGRV
+888 PRAKYFGVGRV
-899 AKDQIEDLARRKA
+899 ARDQVEDVARRKGQPV
-912 ESTEWMERWLGSN
+912 EWMERWLGSN

>member
-26 RTNVTGSAAFRKLI
+26 RTNVTGSAAFRRLI
-40 KNGQYDEAVSV
+40 KNGNYDEAVSV
-51 ARQQVENGAQV
+51 ARQQVENGAQM
-62 IDVNLDEGMIDGVE
+62 IDVNLDEGMIDGVA
-76 AMRKFIN
+76 AMTKFLN
-83 LIAAEPDIARVP
+83 LLAAEPDIARVP

-126 GEAEFLRQAKIIHR
+126 GEAEFLRQAKIIKR
-140 LGAATVVMCF
+140 LGHATVVMCF
-150 DEQGQADTYE
+150 DEQGQADTFE
-160 RRIAI
+160 RRIEI
-165 AQRSYDLLTQK
+165 ARRSYDLLTQQ
-176 ASFAPHDIIIDANI
+176 AGYAPHDIIIDANI
-190 LTVATGMAEHDRYAI
+190 LTVATGMPEHDRYAI

-253 RAGLDMGIVN
+253 KAGLDMGIVN
-263 AGQIGVYDDL
+263 AGQIGVYDEI

-302 FKGAPSAEVIAA
+302 FKGAPSAEAVAA
-314 QAAWREGSVEERLK
+314 QAAWRQGTVEDRLK
-328 HALVHGVTEFIE
+328 HALVHGITEFIE
-340 ADTEEARVKYVDP
+340 QDTEEARVKYVDP
-353 VLVIEGPLM
+353 VVVIEGPLM
-362 AGMNVVGDLFG
+362 AGMSVVGDLFG

-405 AQVIGTQ
+405 GLVMGSMKAD
-412 KEGAKKVLMATVKG
+412 AKKVLLATVKG

-492 REGFTTPLL
+492 REGFDTPLL

-545 RDRFELE
+545 RTRFTQEV
-552 IKEEYAKV
+552 KAEYERV
-560 RAQYEGSQ
+560 RAQYEGHQ
-568 REKEYVPLEEARAKK
+568 REKEYLPLTEAREKK
-583 FTIDFAAEPPVAP
+583 FAIDFAAEPPVVP
-596 KSTGIF
+596 KSTGVF
-602 TYRNYPLAELVPYID
+602 TYRNYPLAELVSYID
-617 WTPFFMA
+617 WTPFFMS

-637 EVVGKQATQ
+637 EVVGAQARQ
-646 LYADA
+646 LYDDA
-651 QKMLDRIVKE
+651 RTMLERIVKE
-661 QWIQA
+661 QWVQA
-666 HGVVGIWLANRPI
+666 HGVAAIWPANT
-679 GAPPVDPDPAAEG
+679 
-692 NAPPID
+692 ID
-698 TNPAAGGG
+698 H
-706 IPPMYASQDDIEL
+706 DDIEIYG
-719 FSDSARTKVIGR
+719 DAARTKVIGTFR
-731 FHTLRQQS
+731 TMRQQS
-739 KKAPGVPYIA
+739 RKAPGVPYIA
-749 LADFIAPSGTP
+749 LADFIAPKGTP
-760 DFLGGFAV
+760 DFVGGFAV
-768 SAGHGVEERVKR
+768 TAGHGVDERVQR
-780 FEAAHDDYS
+780 FEAAGDDYS

-809 EVVRQELWGYETVR
+809 EIVRGELWGYESSPFT
-823 LSNDQLIKEEYQGIR
+823 NEQLIKEEYQGIR

-851 KPELFRLLDAT
+851 KPALFRLLDAER
-862 KHTGITL
+862 HTGITL
-869 TEGLAMSP
+869 TESLAMSP
-877 AAAVSGWYFAH
+877 AAAVSGLYFAH
-888 PKAKYFGVGRV
+888 PRSKYFGVGRV
-899 AKDQIEDLARRKA
+899 AKDQIEDLARRKG

>member
-1 MSIPTYSGLEPL
+1 MSIPNYSGLEPL
-13 RIFPGSNFVNIGE
+13 RIFKGANFVNIGE

-62 IDVNLDEGMIDGVE
+62 LDVNMDEGLIDGVQ
-76 AMRKFIN
+76 AMTKFLN

-126 GEAEFLRQAKIIHR
+126 GETEFLRQARIIRR

-150 DEQGQADTYE
+150 DEQGQADNFE

-165 AQRSYDLLTQK
+165 AQRVFDLLTQK
-176 ASFAPHDIIIDANI
+176 AGFPPHDVIIDPNI
-190 LTVATGMAEHDRYAI
+190 LTVATGMSEHDRYAI
-205 DFIEAV
+205 DYIEAV
-211 RWIKQNLPG
+211 RWIKRNLTG
-220 ALTSGGVSNVSFS
+220 ALVSGGVSNVSFS

-244 HTAFLYHAI
+244 HTAFLFHAI
-253 RAGLDMGIVN
+253 QAGMDMGIVN
-263 AGQIGVYDDL
+263 AGQIGVYDDI

-287 RRPDATERMVAFAEQ
+287 RRPDATERMVSFAEQ

-314 QAAWREGSVEERLK
+314 QAAWRDGTVEERLK
-328 HALVHGVTEFIE
+328 HALVHGVTDYIE
-340 ADTEEARVKYVDP
+340 ADTEEARVKYEEP

-362 AGMNVVGDLFG
+362 AGMTVVGDLFG

-382 VKSARVMKRAVA
+382 VKSARVMKRSVA
-394 YLEPFLQEKKA
+394 YLEPFLEARKA
-405 AQVIGTQ
+405 TQVLGTQ
-412 KEGAKKVLMATVKG
+412 REGAKKVLLATVKG

-492 REGFTTPLL
+492 REGFETPLL

-514 KIAPH
+514 RIAPH

-535 VVSNLLSDNE
+535 VVSNLFSDNE
-545 RDRFELE
+545 RVRFEAE

-560 RAQYEGSQ
+560 RTQYEGSQ
-568 REKEYVPLEEARAKK
+568 REKEYLALAEARQKK
-583 FTIDFAAEPPVAP
+583 FTIDWKAEPPVAP
-596 KSTGIF
+596 KSTGVF
-602 TYRNYPLAELVPYID
+602 TYRNYPLEKLVPYID

-630 FPRILED
+630 YPAILTD
-637 EVVGKQATQ
+637 KVVGVEATR
-646 LYADA
+646 LHNDA
-651 QKMLDRIVKE
+651 LKMLDRIVKE
-661 QWIQA
+661 QWLQA
-666 HGVVGIWLANRPI
+666 NGVAAIWPANT
-679 GAPPVDPDPAAEG
+679 VDD
-692 NAPPID
+692 
-698 TNPAAGGG
+698 
-706 IPPMYASQDDIEL
+706 DDIEL
-719 FSDSARTKVIGR
+719 YADATRGKVVGR
-731 FHTLRQQS
+731 FQTMRQQS

-749 LADFIAPSGTP
+749 LADFVAPKGVP
-760 DFLGGFAV
+760 DFMGGFAV
-768 SAGHGVEERVKR
+768 TTGHGVDERVKR
-780 FEAAHDDYS
+780 FEDKQDDYS

-809 EVVRQELWGYETVR
+809 EEVRKEIWGYASSET
-823 LSNDQLIKEEYQGIR
+823 LSNDQLIKEEYDGIR

-851 KPELFRLLDAT
+851 KPELFRLLDAQ

-869 TEGLAMSP
+869 TEGLAMYP
-877 AAAVSGWYFAH
+877 TAAVSGLYFAH
-888 PKAKYFGVGRV
+888 PKSKYFGVGRV
-899 AKDQIEDLARRKA
+899 AKDQITDLARRKGQDIP
-912 ESTEWMERWLGSN
+912 WMERWLGSN
-925 LAY
+925 LAYDPA